1 MAKYRIVHNKD
12 EKLPGDDIAKYI
24 ARDNPEHEEHDKVNY
39 KSNLTNMSADRIF
52 IDFISKNTKIEMND
66 ENNNIL
72 VQSKIKNVGN

>member
-39 KSNLTNMSADRIF
+39 N
-52 IDFISKNTKIEMND
+52 
-66 ENNNIL
+66 
-72 VQSKIKNVGN
+72 

>member
-39 KSNLTNMSADRIF
+39 KSKYKGYKGVVWTAMLI
-52 IDFISKNTKIEMND
+52 
-66 ENNNIL
+66 
-72 VQSKIKNVGN
+72 